1 MLQVIVLNG
10 GSSSGKSSIAQA
22 LQDILPGQWLTFGV
36 HALVEA
42 LPGRGTDPRSGLVL
56 EPDGTV
62 IVTAEFRAIEEIW
75 YQGLVTMARLGARL
89 ILDEILLSGA
99 AGQQRLQ
106 ARLAG
111 LEVRW
116 AGVRCNPL
124 VAAEREAARLLR
136 VRGMVVAQA
145 VAVHGGVRYDVE
157 VDTTKNSAEKCARQI
172 ADSLLPD

>member
-62 IVTAEFRAIEEIW
+62 IVTAEFRAIEDIW

-124 VAAEREAARLLR
+124 VAAEREAARLIGTGQPTMR
-136 VRGMVVAQA
+136 TATVVTTAAATVAKAGWASATPVR
-145 VAVHGGVRYDVE
+145 R
-157 VDTTKNSAEKCARQI
+157 TS
-172 ADSLLPD
+172 P